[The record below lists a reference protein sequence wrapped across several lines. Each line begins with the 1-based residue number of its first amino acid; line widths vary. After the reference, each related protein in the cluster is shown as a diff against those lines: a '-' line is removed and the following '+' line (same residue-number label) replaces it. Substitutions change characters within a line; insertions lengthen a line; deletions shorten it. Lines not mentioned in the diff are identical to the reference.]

1 MRAYYINNG
10 NENGGPFTL
19 EELKNQ
25 QIKENTLVWYQ
36 GMDEWK
42 HAVDLED
49 FKPFFTDILAP
60 VQQSAYTLEVEGTK
74 TSQNIFGLKKSYFFL
89 ALAFLAIMITVA
101 ILTMIGNNKRNE
113 LNLKNKQTEFGNVQV
128 ELQQKESNE
137 QRIQQEIQKRIESE
151 NNNKRR
157 KDSITSRLSEIKV
170 LLIDDK
176 KKLAETKNNLSEIE
190 SFELS
195 RPETTKEEQLLLI
208 QNDIEN
214 WKREI
219 DQLENEAYM
228 LSLMLERID

>member
-1 MRAYYINNG
+1 MRTYYINNG
-10 NENGGPFTL
+10 NENGGPFKL

-42 HAVDLED
+42 HASDLED
-49 FKPFFTDILAP
+49 FKPFFTDTLAP
-60 VQQSAYTLEVEGTK
+60 VQQSASSPEVEVTT
-74 TSQNIFGLKKSYFFL
+74 TSQIIFGLKKSYFFL
-89 ALAFLAIMITVA
+89 ALAFLAIIIAVA
-101 ILTMIGNNKRNE
+101 VLTMIGNNKRNE

-157 KDSITSRLSEIKV
+157 KDSIVIRLSEIKI
-170 LLIDDK
+170 LLIEDK
-176 KKLAETKNNLSEIE
+176 NQLAEAQNNLSDAEN
-190 SFELS
+190 LKLL

-208 QNDIEN
+208 QNDIKN

-219 DQLENEAYM
+219 DQLENESDR
-228 LSLMLERID
+228 LSLMLERIN